1 MTSRGKR
8 GQSQP
13 ASRRLRVKRAVIFKD
28 TLTSTPQISRADLT
42 ELAVDEKSQSLVWDL
57 ASSPSKFYE
66 GQVDP
71 CGEADALG
79 APPLSHQRVLS
90 RPAQSSPG
98 RETRRSNSGRQH
110 SRPISSPHICRTPL
124 TTPAGARPILKGQM
138 RVIASPTFHS
148 PILKPP
154 TCRKRIRDVKFNHAK
169 LAGAVLTGGSLD
181 YADFGGADLTNVN
194 LSGASLRHANL
205 SGANLEAAN
214 LSRTDLRYA
223 RLSSANLKAANLES
237 ALLDYA
243 DFTEASVAKANL
255 FGAQL
260 CYAKILPQHKLPKA
274 TLAHQLSCHS
284 IFSGSRGNKLE
295 LRLPTWVGGCV
306 VQPLF

>member
-13 ASRRLRVKRAVIFKD
+13 ASRRLRVKRTVIFKD
-28 TLTSTPQISRADLT
+28 TLTSTPQTSRADLT

-71 CGEADALG
+71 RGEADAVG
-79 APPLSHQRVLS
+79 APMLSHQRVLS

-98 RETRRSNSGRQH
+98 RETRRSNSGSQH
-110 SRPISSPHICRTPL
+110 SPADLL
-124 TTPAGARPILKGQM
+124 TAHLSDASDDAGRGKANLEGAD
-138 RVIASPTFHS
+138 ASFRFADLSFADLEAADLSEADFRH
-148 PILKPP
+148 
-154 TCRKRIRDVKFNHAK
+154 VKFNHAR

-205 SGANLEAAN
+205 SGANLAAAN
-214 LSRTDLRYA
+214 LGRTDLRYA

-243 DFTEASVAKANL
+243 DFTEASVGKS
-255 FGAQL
+255 QL
-260 CYAKILPQHKLPKA
+260 IWRAAL
-274 TLAHQLSCHS
+274 
-284 IFSGSRGNKLE
+284 
-295 LRLPTWVGGCV
+295 LR
-306 VQPLF
+306 